1 MTECPICNAPSNGDG
16 LCDDCLDAVMR
27 EAPPEVILSE
37 EDLDRMALDLFG
49 EQH

>member
-1 MTECPICNAPSNGDG
+1 MTECPICSALSDG
-16 LCDDCLDAVMR
+16 ICDDCLDAVMR